1 MDFPGKNTGVGFQ
14 FLFEGIFSV
23 QRLNLCL
30 LHCRQILYHLSHKG
44 SLRVYS
50 KLKLLAAFL
59 TRDCIWDLWGIAYA
73 HEAQGKCVLLQTG
86 VKRQKYVLKTILF
99 LIHFLASITL
109 FSWPDIFGF
118 ISFFPSYICTHL
130 LDFDLPFHPVL
141 LWFMSKQST
150 KNSG

>member
-1 MDFPGKNTGVGFQ
+1 M
-14 FLFEGIFSV
+14 

-50 KLKLLAAFL
+50 KLKLL
-59 TRDCIWDLWGIAYA
+59 DLWGIAYA